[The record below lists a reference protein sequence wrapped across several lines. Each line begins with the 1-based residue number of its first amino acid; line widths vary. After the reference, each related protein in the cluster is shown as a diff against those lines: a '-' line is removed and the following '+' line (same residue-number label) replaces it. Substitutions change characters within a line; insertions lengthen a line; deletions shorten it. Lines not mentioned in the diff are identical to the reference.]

1 MTTRIALAAA
11 VLALVSAGC
20 RDRTADEAA
29 IIGIEWRLDSI
40 ERPRGPALSAAGRSY
55 TLLLGTDGRA
65 SVRSD
70 CNSCG
75 GGYTL
80 AGSSLAVTPLACT
93 RVYCGDESLDPAY
106 PAILQGARS
115 WSLQGDRRLVIT
127 AADGSLVFV
136 R

>member
-1 MTTRIALAAA
+1 MTIRFALAAA
-11 VLALVSAGC
+11 VLALASAGC
-20 RDRTADEAA
+20 HDQTADEAA
-29 IIGIEWRLDSI
+29 IVGIEWRLDSI
-40 ERPRGPALSAAGRSY
+40 ERPRGPALAAAGRNY

-93 RVYCGDESLDPAY
+93 RVYCGEESLDPIY

-115 WSLQGDRRLVIT
+115 WSLQGDRRLVVV
-127 AADGSLVFV
+127 AADGNLLFV